1 MAFRIRLREGGGE
14 IVRGFDMRDSSSAVL
29 LPFGSLM
36 GVVPT
41 DTVQWGCK
49 GPADIADR
57 PSEIQ
62 RHLHSLIDPRP
73 GNEKG
78 KQFQW
83 K

>member
-1 MAFRIRLREGGGE
+1 M
-14 IVRGFDMRDSSSAVL
+14 RGSPTSVGLL

-41 DTVQWGCK
+41 DSVQWGRDARV
-49 GPADIADR
+49 GSDQR

-62 RHLHSLIDPRP
+62 RQLHSAIDPRP
-73 GNEKG
+73 ASVTAQPSRRTTQHGNAGG
-78 KQFQW
+78 KKIQW